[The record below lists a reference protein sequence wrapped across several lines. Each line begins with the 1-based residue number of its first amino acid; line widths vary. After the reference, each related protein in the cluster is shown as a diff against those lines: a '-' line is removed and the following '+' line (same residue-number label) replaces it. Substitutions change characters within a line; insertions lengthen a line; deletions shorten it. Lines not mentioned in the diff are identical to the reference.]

1 MWKRISYYF
10 RRIYEIIT
18 TQEIRV
24 LPGHLAYFFV
34 LSVMPT
40 LTLLGYISS
49 IFGLS
54 IEVIFEF
61 FRDAFSEET
70 ANLLVPMISGKAI
83 DFKLVMFI
91 LVGYGVAS
99 NGAHSIILA
108 SNRVYGIKDDHVIR
122 RRVKALI
129 MTFFIVML
137 FLFLLIVPVFGST
150 IINVI
155 DSLNPNINIMQQ
167 VKSFLPYVKGP
178 LTWFT
183 IFFFIKIIYTLA
195 PDKRIPSA
203 TVNKGAFF
211 TTVMWSI
218 VTYIYTYYATHL
230 ANYDIFYGALAS
242 IVMLMIWLYFLS
254 YILVIGIVL
263 NYGVDYR
270 YNRKLER
277 EREKQE
283 QLELEEKILNNK
295 EKTKKIK

>member
-1 MWKRISYYF
+1 MWKRLKYYI

-40 LTLLGYISS
+40 LTLLGYIASF
-49 IFGLS
+49 FGLS
-54 IEVIFEF
+54 ISVIFEF

-70 ANLLVPMISGKAI
+70 ANLLVPMISGKAL
-83 DFKLVMFI
+83 DFKLIMFI

-108 SNRVYGIKDDHVIR
+108 SNRVYGIKDDNVIR

-137 FLFLLIVPVFGST
+137 FLFLLVVPVFGST

-155 DSLNPNINIMQQ
+155 DSLEPNINI
-167 VKSFLPYVKGP
+167 VDKIRIFLPYIKGP

-183 IFFFIKIIYTLA
+183 IFFFIKIIYTMA

-203 TVNKGAFF
+203 TVNKGTFF

-218 VTYIYTYYATHL
+218 VTSIYTYYATHL

-277 EREKQE
+277 EKEHDEMTEIKK
-283 QLELEEKILNNK
+283 EKIKNK
-295 EKTKKIK
+295 EKNK